1 MKKFLKILLILVLV
15 IFVAVSVAVT
25 YVKTALPNVGPAPRL
40 NVKLSAENIAR
51 GKYLVSSVV
60 LCMDCHSAR
69 DWSKLT
75 APVYSDSIGAG
86 GMKFGHEFGLPG
98 NFYAPNL
105 TPYNLSKYT
114 DGELFRIITTGETRE
129 GKPLFPIMPY
139 LTYGTLDKE
148 DIYAIIA
155 YLRTLPPIEKD
166 APKSE
171 PDFPLNIIEHTIPQ
185 KAAFTKRPAATDSI
199 AYGKYMVAMGSCAD
213 CHTTQDDKGNPL
225 PGYGFAGGTPFKMP
239 TGGTVRTANITPDNE
254 TGIGKWTKA
263 QFFAAIHKY
272 KGVSPLPAVS
282 HNDFNSIMPY
292 ATFSRMTDQDL
303 SAIYAYL
310 RTVKPVKHSVVKFE
324 SGE

>member
-105 TPYNLSKYT
+105 TP
-114 DGELFRIITTGETRE
+114 
-129 GKPLFPIMPY
+129 
-139 LTYGTLDKE
+139 
-148 DIYAIIA
+148 
-155 YLRTLPPIEKD
+155 
-166 APKSE
+166 
-171 PDFPLNIIEHTIPQ
+171 
-185 KAAFTKRPAATDSI
+185 
-199 AYGKYMVAMGSCAD
+199 
-213 CHTTQDDKGNPL
+213 
-225 PGYGFAGGTPFKMP
+225 
-239 TGGTVRTANITPDNE
+239 
-254 TGIGKWTKA
+254 
-263 QFFAAIHKY
+263 
-272 KGVSPLPAVS
+272 
-282 HNDFNSIMPY
+282 
-292 ATFSRMTDQDL
+292 
-303 SAIYAYL
+303 
-310 RTVKPVKHSVVKFE
+310 
-324 SGE
+324 